1 MLVSLL
7 LSLAPPAC
15 RACCQVEKV
24 HVDAC
29 CSGPQGAVHAPCC
42 AQSSAPALREDR
54 ERLAPKG
61 DLAVTGSFLTE
72 LGISVPDA
80 GSKAF
85 AGDRSRPR
93 PPGVLRI

>member
-7 LSLAPPAC
+7 LGFAPPAC
-15 RACCQVEKV
+15 RACCLVEKM

-29 CSGPQGAVHAPCC
+29 CGGPRGAVHAPCS
-42 AQSSAPALREDR
+42 AQCSAPALREDR
-54 ERLAPKG
+54 TRLAPQG
-61 DLAVTGSFLTE
+61 DSAVTASFLADQR
-72 LGISVPDA
+72 ISIQDA
-80 GSKAF
+80 GRKSF